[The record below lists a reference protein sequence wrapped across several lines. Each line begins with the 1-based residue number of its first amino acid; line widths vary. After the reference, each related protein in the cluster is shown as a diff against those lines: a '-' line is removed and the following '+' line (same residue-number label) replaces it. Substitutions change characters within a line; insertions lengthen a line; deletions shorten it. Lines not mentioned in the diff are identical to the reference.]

1 MSYLKTSPRT
11 TNIITGKTKT
21 QKKTKILKEGHQH
34 KTPTNSKNQDIKLN
48 NVSPQINNN
57 KNHSTIQHVFSFFI
71 LTFFHFKYLCVCV
84 CLERTNIL
92 PIVNNKK
99 RK

>member
-48 NVSPQINNN
+48 NVSPQIHNN

-71 LTFFHFKYLCVCV
+71 LTFFILCIFVCVCV
-84 CLERTNIL
+84 
-92 PIVNNKK
+92 
-99 RK
+99 